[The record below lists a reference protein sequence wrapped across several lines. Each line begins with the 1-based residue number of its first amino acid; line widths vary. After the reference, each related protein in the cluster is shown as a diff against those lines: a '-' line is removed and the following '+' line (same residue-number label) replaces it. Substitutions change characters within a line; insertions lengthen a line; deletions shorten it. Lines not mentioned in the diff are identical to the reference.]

1 MNYEVK
7 LQEFE
12 GPLDLL
18 LHLIKKEDIDIFE
31 ISIEKIIEQ
40 YLEYIEKMKQEN
52 LDVTSE
58 YLVMAASLIEI
69 KSKLLLPNKTLEI
82 EEEIESEKNELFEK
96 LIEYEKYKQVASTF
110 KKLEDIRQSVYTRES
125 QELTEFKNNNSI
137 DYGIDLNDLVSALQ
151 KFLQKK
157 ALEKPSNTK
166 IEKKE
171 YSINQRCN
179 EIKKIISIKKK
190 VNFFELFDKLSK
202 DYIVITFLAILTM
215 VKKNEVLITQ
225 KNNFNDIIINVKE

>member
-157 ALEKPSNTK
+157 ALEKPLNTK